1 MFILSLFGK
10 IKDALIGVGGFFLDL
25 IPGIKP
31 FDVLT
36 VPELFNDIVNS
47 VKFFLP
53 MDDIFQIFVLST
65 VITMLRI
72 SLSILRL
79 FKEFV
84 GTIIEKIF

>member
-1 MFILSLFGK
+1 MFKLLGT
-10 IKDALIGVGGFFLDL
+10 IKDALIGIGGFFLDL
-25 IPGIKP
+25 IPDIKP

-36 VPELFNDIVNS
+36 VPELMQDIVNS

-53 MDDIFQIFVLST
+53 MDDIFNIFVLST
-65 VITMLRI
+65 VITLLRI

>member
-1 MFILSLFGK
+1 MFKFFDA

-36 VPELFNDIVNS
+36 VPELMQDIVTS

-53 MDDIFQIFVLST
+53 MDDIFNIFVLST
-65 VITMLRI
+65 VITLLRI

>member
-1 MFILSLFGK
+1 MLKLFEAF
-10 IKDALIGVGGFFLDL
+10 KDALIGVGGFFLDL

-36 VPELFNDIVNS
+36 VPELFSDIVNS
-47 VKFFLP
+47 AKFFLP
-53 MDDIFQIFVLST
+53 MDDIFNIFVLST
-65 VITMLRI
+65 VITLLRI

>member
-1 MFILSLFGK
+1 MFKLFDT
-10 IKDALIGVGGFFLDL
+10 IKDVLIGIGGFFLDL

-36 VPELFNDIVNS
+36 VPELMNDIVNS

-53 MDDIFQIFVLST
+53 MDDIFNIFVLST
-65 VITMLRI
+65 VITLLRI

-84 GTIIEKIF
+84 GTIIEKLF